1 MSKIYLLTIFS
12 IIFLVS
18 CSDDNPIIVDPPPN
32 PSDTLGTIVG
42 KVTDLSN
49 IGVNGVSVTAI
60 LNGNYYYGFSDTTG
74 QYTITNLPAGN
85 HLVYTY
91 KNGYTSDS
99 LNVTVVQGDTTQAD
113 FQIEQTF
120 WYRVSSNTLQAA
132 NAYQNLYINPSQVI
146 FASTRPGSW
155 IGYNLGGFIKT
166 SNFGDN
172 WQTAISNGSATQIF
186 PIADNNLFI
195 FTAMGQDGLGHY
207 IGENK
212 LYRSG
217 DYGSTWQE
225 QIDLNLEQIDGYKLV
240 GMNNG
245 TMFLNMYG
253 WNNSSHYFHF
263 YKSVNQGSSWTSY
276 NPVSQFYVSG
286 LNKTSSGKI
295 YIADYSDSMYYSI
308 TGNDWTKRVVTST
321 IRSYIINSVSLPTG
335 EMISNSGST
344 GYAISNDDGQNWS
357 TFNTNITYFPRPNQ
371 FKFNSNNEILGIV
384 NNESNNFFGV
394 YKSTDK
400 CQTWI
405 LIDDGL
411 PVGYRPVSLA
421 IFQNYAYLL
430 LNDGYLYKTSRAT
443 TGSLSENKNKIN
455 INKFSQKM

>member
-1 MSKIYLLTIFS
+1 MSKIYFLAILS

-32 PSDTLGTIVG
+32 PSDTLGTIIG

-91 KNGYTSDS
+91 KNGYTSDT
-99 LNVTVVQGDTTQAD
+99 LNVTVSQGDTAQAD

-120 WYRVSSNTLQAA
+120 WYRMSSNTLQAA
-132 NAYQNLYINPSQVI
+132 NAYNNLYINPSQVI

-155 IGYNLGGFIKT
+155 IGYSLGGFIKT

-245 TMFLNMYG
+245 TLFFSMYG
-253 WNNSSHYFHF
+253 WNGNSQYFNF

-276 NPVSQFYVSG
+276 NPVNQYYVNG

-295 YIADYSDSMYYSI
+295 YIADYSDSMYYS
-308 TGNDWTKRVVTST
+308 TNGNDWTKRVVTST
-321 IRSYIINSVSLPTG
+321 IRGYIINSVALPTG
-335 EMISNSGST
+335 EMIAYGGIS
-344 GYAISNDDGQNWS
+344 GYAISYDDGQNWS

-371 FKFNSNNEILGIV
+371 FKYNSSNEIFGIV
-384 NNESNNFFGV
+384 NNESNNAYGV

-421 IFQNYAYLL
+421 LFQDYGYLL
-430 LNDGYLYKTSRAT
+430 LNDGYIYKTSRTAIQRT
-443 TGSLSENKNKIN
+443 IN
-455 INKFSQKM
+455 QRSKY